1 MIFHSTILPFLYP
14 FKDFLRTY
22 SPCDGYYTGRRHC
35 SCHRRTFILVFPSVN
50 HDPPLLTRYVAGCLR
65 NRQGDG
71 LCLAQAGVEGVIL
84 ADLNLS
90 GAELVAQES
99 TKKKWAANSHFRA
112 TAVQADVS
120 DEAAV
125 NNMVDIAVKEF
136 GRIDYCVHAAG
147 VSQNKQRER
156 QCSFMRTDID
166 KNYR

>member
-1 MIFHSTILPFLYP
+1 MWQAASGIGKET
-14 FKDFLRTY
+14 
-22 SPCDGYYTGRRHC
+22 
-35 SCHRRTFILVFPSVN
+35 VF
-50 HDPPLLTRYVAGCLR
+50 A
-65 NRQGDG
+65 
-71 LCLAQAGVEGVIL
+71 LAQAGVEGVIL

-99 TKKKWAANSHFRA
+99 TKRWATNSYFRT